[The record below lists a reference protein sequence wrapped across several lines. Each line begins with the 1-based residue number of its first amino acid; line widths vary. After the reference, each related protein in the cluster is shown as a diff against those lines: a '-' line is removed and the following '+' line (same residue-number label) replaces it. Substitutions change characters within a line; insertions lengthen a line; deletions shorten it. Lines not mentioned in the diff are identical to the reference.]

1 MIKVKELKDD
11 ALINVKVNKSYYLMA
26 KDLLFYLHSQMDEDE
41 KEKEKSLVRIMEGE
55 YKDLNHLERSFYTA
69 TLLLAEIESQAEKN
83 KLFNEKELPEEGEE
97 GYVPPTE

>member
-11 ALINVKVNKSYYLMA
+11 ALVDVKVNKSYYLMA
-26 KDLLFYLHSQMDEDE
+26 KDLLFYLHSQMDKDNE
-41 KEKEKSLVRIMEGE
+41 KKEESLKKIMEGE

-69 TLLLAEIESQAEKN
+69 TLLLAEIESQAEEN
-83 KLFNEKELPEEGEE
+83 KLFNEKEIPEEGDE